1 MDACV
6 EPVLSFQESLNDPH
20 VKERGLIVDVP
31 CGEDGE
37 SKKQIGSPFKF
48 SSFKNHYKNIG
59 KMAGHD
65 TKSVLLEAGYTEEE
79 LNNFREQ
86 GAIEF

>member
-1 MDACV
+1 MK
-6 EPVLSFQESLNDPH
+6 PVLSFQESLNDPH
-20 VKERGLIVDVP
+20 VKERELIVDVP
-31 CGEDGE
+31 CGDGRG

-48 SSFKNHYKNIG
+48 SSFKTHYKNIG

-65 TKSVLLEAGYTEEE
+65 TKSILIEAGYTEEE
-79 LNNFREQ
+79 LNNFRDQ